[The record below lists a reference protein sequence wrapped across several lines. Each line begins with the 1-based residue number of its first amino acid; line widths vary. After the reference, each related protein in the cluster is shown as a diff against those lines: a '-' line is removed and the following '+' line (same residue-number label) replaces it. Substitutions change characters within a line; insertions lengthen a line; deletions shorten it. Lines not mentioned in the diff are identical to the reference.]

1 MKYLIALRPFSF
13 IATFIPVTVG
23 ALIAQ
28 QYSSFSLWLYL
39 ISLVAA
45 ICVHAGVNTS
55 NDYFDYKNG
64 VDRPDTLGSSG
75 LLVKKVISL
84 KEIMIISLVMFSTG
98 IALGFL
104 LVSYTGFNLLWFGLI
119 GIIGGY
125 FYTAKPLNLKYRGFG
140 LPLVFL
146 LMGPFMVMGAEYV
159 QARRLSL
166 SGLIV
171 SIPIGIATVLI
182 LLANEIRDTQDDRK
196 VGLKSLPIL
205 IGDLAGT
212 RLYLFLVLLQYL
224 MTAILIFTNVLS
236 RLSWLSLFALPVYL
250 AVYHQLSGKAYKK
263 FSPEDISGTD
273 KKTAMAEMIFGASLI
288 IGLL

>member
-28 QYSSFSLWLYL
+28 EYSSFSLWLYL
-39 ISLVAA
+39 ISLAAA

-64 VDRPDTLGSSG
+64 VDRPDSLGSSG
-75 LLVKKVISL
+75 LLVKKIISL
-84 KEIMIISLVMFSTG
+84 KEIMIISLVAFSTG
-98 IALGFL
+98 SALGFL
-104 LVSYTGFNLLWFGLI
+104 LISYTGFNLLWFGLV

-159 QARRLSL
+159 QAQRLSL
-166 SGLIV
+166 SGLTV
-171 SIPIGIATVLI
+171 SVPIGIATVLI

-205 IGDLAGT
+205 MGELLST
-212 RLYLFLVLLQYL
+212 RFYLFLVLLQYL
-224 MTAILIFTNVLS
+224 ITAILIFMNVLS
-236 RLSWLSLFALPVYL
+236 QYSWFSLFALPVYL
-250 AVYHQLSGKAYKK
+250 SVYHKLNGKAYKE
-263 FSPEDISGTD
+263 FSPKDIRNVD
-273 KKTAMAEMIFGASLI
+273 KKTAMAEMIFGTSLI